1 MKKNMGALDKSLRV
15 LADIFIALL
24 YYLDI
29 LSGMLA
35 YVLMAVAIVFLIT
48 SFVNFC
54 PLYAILGVN
63 TCKRK

>member
-15 LADIFIALL
+15 LAAIFIALL

-29 LSGMLA
+29 LSGMVA
-35 YVLMAVAIVFLIT
+35 YVLMTVAIVFLIT

>member
-15 LADIFIALL
+15 LAAIFIALL

-29 LSGMLA
+29 LNGMVA
-35 YVLMAVAIVFLIT
+35 YVLLAVAIVFLIT

-63 TCKRK
+63 TCKKK

>member
-15 LADIFIALL
+15 LAAIFIALL

-29 LSGMLA
+29 LSGMVA

-54 PLYAILGVN
+54 PLYTILGVN